1 MKTFFQH
8 LIAAIGGTI
17 KQLIAGIATVA
28 TVATGACF
36 FILYHG
42 VCLGAEWLFD
52 IPVTFD
58 QRFLIE
64 EIGYWFFL
72 LGSVVGGVVTWK
84 VFPPIGS

>member
-1 MKTFFQH
+1 MKLQTFIQH

-17 KQLIAGIATVA
+17 KQLIAGIA